1 MPIIFKLVGHV
12 NSSLLEIKH
21 DISGIVKLSSIISIF
36 ENYGISQE
44 SFEYIKFVI
53 ESETLKDDSKI
64 FQISNENLIIFVFTC
79 NEEIFKKL
87 IKIFLENEIN
97 KEITNTEV
105 NNNSE
110 HVNKEITNTE
120 VDNNLEHVND
130 ILENFNNNSEHVDE
144 ELTKPVVDNNSE
156 HVNKEITN
164 TEVDNNLEHVNDILE
179 NFNNNSE
186 HVDEE
191 LTKPVVDNNLEH
203 VNDISKNFN
212 NNSEQVDK
220 EITKPVVDKIQEE
233 QIPELSQEII
243 DTINIKTAKIF
254 ENNDFK
260 HLIRIYYSNPD
271 ILKTFLNFVSQGNIV
286 KMNIPI
292 ISEEKD
298 YSVEIETLKS
308 LGINE
313 SDDIIKQVLG
323 SFNGHL
329 NLSLR
334 VLLTRSAIKFDT

>member
-12 NSSLLEIKH
+12 NSSVLEIKH
-21 DISGIVKLSSIISIF
+21 DKSEIVKLSSIISIF

-44 SFEYIKFVI
+44 SFEYIRFVI
-53 ESETLKDDSKI
+53 DSETLKDDTKT
-64 FQISNENLIIFVFTC
+64 FQISNENLIIFVFTI
-79 NEEIFKKL
+79 NEEIKKKL
-87 IKIFLENEIN
+87 NKIFLENEIN
-97 KEITNTEV
+97 IV

-110 HVNKEITNTE
+110 HVDKEITNTE
-120 VDNNLEHVND
+120 VDNNSEHDND
-130 ILENFNNNSEHVDE
+130 ISENFNNNSEHD
-144 ELTKPVVDNNSE
+144 
-156 HVNKEITN
+156 
-164 TEVDNNLEHVNDILE
+164 NDISE
-179 NFNNNSE
+179 NFNNNSD
-186 HVDEE
+186 H
-191 LTKPVVDNNLEH
+191 
-203 VNDISKNFN
+203 
-212 NNSEQVDK
+212 VDK

-233 QIPELSQEII
+233 QIPEFSQEII
-243 DTINIKTAKIF
+243 DTINIKTAKLF

-260 HLIRIYYSNPD
+260 HLIRIYYTNPD

-313 SDDIIKQVLG
+313 SDDIIKQVLE
-323 SFNGHL
+323 SVNGHL